1 MYSQVSQ
8 ARDNHQPPN
17 FYHHLYQIAAASECL
32 LEAGQSQPKL
42 KAEIMRR
49 NQSSIP
55 APGHFDPT
63 NLRDWIQKVEHK
75 LRTSTAVILGYADL
89 MKVHHP
95 EDHESIRQTANQAI
109 LTNATEISE
118 LIEKVSIY
126 TALMTGNYVW
136 IDFNL
141 TEIAAGIVAEANLKL
156 ENGGLYFQSELS
168 HMPIHICG
176 DPVLIQNAISGMIEF
191 AERNSPKAGAV
202 MFSLFT
208 SPDFAHLKVISQC
221 CSSQD
226 HLPYKTNTDNAD
238 SIDDFRDFILPDNP
252 MLAKTIFETFAG
264 AYTIEKNS
272 AALTIQ
278 QAICPLPD

>member
-1 MYSQVSQ
+1 MYTQVSQ
-8 ARDNHQPPN
+8 ARDNHQRPN
-17 FYHHLYQIAAASECL
+17 FYRHLIQFATASEGL
-32 LEAGQSQPKL
+32 LEAEQSQPKL
-42 KAEIMRR
+42 KAEILRS

-55 APGHFDPT
+55 ASGQFDPT

-75 LRTSTAVILGYADL
+75 LRTSTTVILGYADL
-89 MKVHHP
+89 MKVHLP

-118 LIEKVSIY
+118 LIETVSIY
-126 TALMTGNYVW
+126 TALITGNYVW

-141 TEIAAGIVAEANLKL
+141 TEIAAGIVAEANLRL
-156 ENGGLYFQSELS
+156 ESGGLYFQSELS
-168 HMPIHICG
+168 HTPIHVCG

-202 MFSLFT
+202 MFNLFT

-226 HLPYKTNTDNAD
+226 HLPHETNKDHAEI
-238 SIDDFRDFILPDNP
+238 IDDFRDFVLPDNP
-252 MLAKTIFETFAG
+252 VLAKTIFETFAG

-278 QAICPLPD
+278 HAICPLPD